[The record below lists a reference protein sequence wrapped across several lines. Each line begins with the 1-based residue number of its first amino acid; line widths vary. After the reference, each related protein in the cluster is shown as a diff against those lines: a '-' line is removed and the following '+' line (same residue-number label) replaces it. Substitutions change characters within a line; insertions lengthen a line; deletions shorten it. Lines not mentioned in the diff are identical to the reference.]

1 MSSTIN
7 SEGTPMD
14 YSVQN
19 DEETQPSPEGETQ
32 PAPEGETQPAPEGE
46 TQPAPEGETQPAP
59 EGETQPVP
67 EAQAVVENVEKILS
81 LDDIINTR
89 HTYLRIEEQIKGN
102 LTSLDFELLKT
113 NLYTWAAK
121 GYQDS
126 YAAYQLPVYP
136 LPPDTSET
144 ATAIPCSDGMIRTI
158 WDYIPFCLGTQIGE
172 LLESYQGKLHGISL
186 TFSLQANPYILVI
199 HVTKK

>member
-1 MSSTIN
+1 MSSTTN
-7 SEGTPMD
+7 SEGTPMA
-14 YSVQN
+14 YNVEY
-19 DEETQPSPEGETQ
+19 DENTQ
-32 PAPEGETQPAPEGE
+32 AV
-46 TQPAPEGETQPAP
+46 P
-59 EGETQPVP
+59 EGETQPVS
-67 EAQAVVENVEKILS
+67 ESQDLVENLEKILS
-81 LDDIINTR
+81 LDDIINMR

-136 LPPDTSET
+136 LPPDTPDP
-144 ATAIPCSDGMIRTI
+144 ATTISCSDGMLRNI
-158 WDYIPFCLGTQIGE
+158 WEYIPFCLGTQIGE
-172 LLESYQGKLHGISL
+172 LLQSYEEKLYGISL
-186 TFSLQANPYILVI
+186 SYSLQANPYILVI

>member
-1 MSSTIN
+1 MSSI
-7 SEGTPMD
+7 
-14 YSVQN
+14 
-19 DEETQPSPEGETQ
+19 
-32 PAPEGETQPAPEGE
+32 
-46 TQPAPEGETQPAP
+46 
-59 EGETQPVP
+59 
-67 EAQAVVENVEKILS
+67 IS

-89 HTYLRIEEQIKGN
+89 HTYLRTEEQIKGN

-136 LPPDTSET
+136 LPPDTSEPP
-144 ATAIPCSDGMIRTI
+144 ASIPCSDGVLRNI
-158 WDYIPFCLGTQIGE
+158 WDYIPFCLGMPIGE
-172 LLESYQGKLHGISL
+172 LLQSYEAKLYGISL
-186 TFSLQANPYILVI
+186 AYSLQSNPYILVI

>member
-1 MSSTIN
+1 
-7 SEGTPMD
+7 MD
-14 YSVQN
+14 YSAQ
-19 DEETQPSPEGETQ
+19 GM
-32 PAPEGETQPAPEGE
+32 
-46 TQPAPEGETQPAP
+46 
-59 EGETQPVP
+59 QPVP
-67 EAQAVVENVEKILS
+67 DVQPVVQNLEKIVS
-81 LDDIINTR
+81 LDDIINTH

-136 LPPDTSET
+136 LPPDIAAEESN
-144 ATAIPCSDGMIRTI
+144 IPCSDGILRTI
-158 WDYIPFCLGTQIGE
+158 WDYIPFCLGTSIGE
-172 LLESYQGKLHGISL
+172 LLQTYEAKLYGISL
-186 TFSLQANPYILVI
+186 AYSLQANPYILVI

>member
-1 MSSTIN
+1 MSSTI
-7 SEGTPMD
+7 
-14 YSVQN
+14 
-19 DEETQPSPEGETQ
+19 
-32 PAPEGETQPAPEGE
+32 
-46 TQPAPEGETQPAP
+46 
-59 EGETQPVP
+59 
-67 EAQAVVENVEKILS
+67 S

-89 HTYLRIEEQIKGN
+89 QTYLRTEEQIKGN

-136 LPPDTSET
+136 LPPDTPEP
-144 ATAIPCSDGMIRTI
+144 ATMIPCSDGSLRTI
-158 WDYIPFCLGTQIGE
+158 WDYIPFCLGMSIGE
-172 LLESYQGKLHGISL
+172 LLQSYEAKLYGISL
-186 TFSLQANPYILVI
+186 AYSLQANPYILVI

>member
-1 MSSTIN
+1 MSSI
-7 SEGTPMD
+7 
-14 YSVQN
+14 
-19 DEETQPSPEGETQ
+19 
-32 PAPEGETQPAPEGE
+32 
-46 TQPAPEGETQPAP
+46 
-59 EGETQPVP
+59 
-67 EAQAVVENVEKILS
+67 IS

-89 HTYLRIEEQIKGN
+89 QIYLRTEEQIKGN

-136 LPPDTSET
+136 LPPDTPEPAAS
-144 ATAIPCSDGMIRTI
+144 IPCSDGSLRTI
-158 WDYIPFCLGTQIGE
+158 WDYIPFCLGMSIGE
-172 LLESYQGKLHGISL
+172 LLQSYEAKLYGISL
-186 TFSLQANPYILVI
+186 AYSLQANPYILVI